1 MEARGL
7 VVWGGGSPGPA
18 RDRHRAGASVFCWP
32 GADPSPLERAGV
44 PFRAVEGLLGAEGL
58 AADDGA
64 ARAWARVWGRL
75 PLLDGKSFRELVEW
89 RGASLLWSAAAFL
102 RDETAGPRCAR
113 TAEFALRLLETT
125 GATEVDAPGLAPAD
139 ALLLARASTARGVLF
154 HGSAPA
160 PGRPLPVA
168 RPASGRGLC
177 RAIADALAPSAAPPL
192 PAAAAGGGLEGA
204 PVLALVAGS
213 EEDRA
218 LDPLLGAVSADLGRP
233 VVRLTLADLPR
244 WETRRV
250 CRAVADAEAFLKGRL
265 DRLRGTPGLAA
276 SYVHRGVSFADLAAG
291 DLEALLLGR
300 LPAAARRVEATREI
314 VAWAGVAAVLL
325 VVPGHDERR
334 ALVHGCSAAGV
345 AAVAVRLGPEDAGDA
360 ARADGGPQPVA
371 SLGWK
376 PGEDPGP
383 VVARL
388 REAAR
393 GRVGAG

>member
-1 MEARGL
+1 
-7 VVWGGGSPGPA
+7 VWGGGSPGPA
-18 RDRHRAGASVFCWP
+18 RDRRRAGALVVSWP

-44 PFRAVEGLLGAEGL
+44 SFRSVEGLLGAEAL
-58 AADDGA
+58 AAAAAA

-113 TAEFALRLLETT
+113 TADIALRLLETT
-125 GATEVDAPGLAPAD
+125 GVTEVDAAGLAPAD

-154 HGSAPA
+154 HGPAPA
-160 PGRPLPVA
+160 SGRPLPVG
-168 RPASGRGLC
+168 RPASGRGLR
-177 RAIADALAPSAAPPL
+177 RAIADALAPSTTPSLLPPAAGAGLDAAP
-192 PAAAAGGGLEGA
+192 
-204 PVLALVAGS
+204 VVALVAGS
-213 EEDRA
+213 EEAGA
-218 LDPLLGAVSADLGRP
+218 LAPLLGVLSADLGRP
-233 VVRLTLADLPR
+233 VVPVTLADLPR

-250 CRAVADAEAFLKGRL
+250 RRAVADAEAFLKGRL

-276 SYVHRGVSFADLAAG
+276 SYAHRGVSFADLAAG
-291 DLEALLLGR
+291 DLAALLLGR
-300 LPAAARRVEATREI
+300 LPAAVRRVEATREI
-314 VAWAGVAAVLL
+314 VASAGAACALL
-325 VVPGHDERR
+325 VVPRHDERR

-345 AAVAVRLGPEDAGDA
+345 AAVAVRLGPEEAGDA

-376 PGEDPGP
+376 PGEDPGL